1 MLVILREDHKSH
13 IQLLQPLPAD
23 AVAEF
28 CQTALSFLQNG
39 GPIEMNVQNV
49 ALDSEQV
56 KNCIYALV
64 NLLLIYC
71 KHQVNDQEFKES
83 VLALG
88 FSEDQQ
94 SVLHKFYKSKKEEIR
109 ELLHQHLPELHY
121 EDLRWRFEAQ
131 VASRCLL
138 EQATPLIAMELTLK
152 NESPDNQLE
161 SVREKVMLQTDPNN
175 LLHIAEELERALN
188 EAKSSHSRRIRRIL
202 KS

>member
-1 MLVILREDHKSH
+1 MLVVLREDHKSH
-13 IQLLQPLPAD
+13 IQLLQPLSTKVVAD
-23 AVAEF
+23 F
-28 CQTALSFLQNG
+28 CQAALNFLQNG
-39 GPIEMNVQNV
+39 APVEMNNQDVTLQP
-49 ALDSEQV
+49 EQV
-56 KNCIYALV
+56 KNCIYALI
-64 NLLLIYC
+64 NLLLICC
-71 KHQVNDQEFKES
+71 KHQVSDQEFNES
-83 VLALG
+83 VITLG
-88 FSEDQQ
+88 FSKEQQ
-94 SVLHKFYKSKKEEIR
+94 EVLSKFYKSKKEEIK

-152 NESPDNQLE
+152 NESTDNQLE

-175 LLHIAEELERALN
+175 LMHIADELERALN